1 MRYTVIDI
9 ETRPDP
15 KLEDNPEYWKEVEE
29 DLRPPSHYKD
39 PEKIA
44 AWRKDH
50 LLTLRAQ
57 QALSPMTG
65 SVCCYGRF
73 LVDPIEFSTV
83 LVAADDSESTLLRLI
98 ADEIQRGDV
107 LVGFNLRKFDLPF
120 LWARMAMHGIRSNLP
135 QVRDYRRVGDLR
147 DVLTEGPLF
156 QWARAFGYP
165 MPRPDWSDFPPLETQ
180 RAKCEQDIAVTA
192 AIARRL
198 EGSISA
204 LGGGS

>member
-1 MRYTVIDI
+1 MRYLVIDI

-15 KLEDNPEYWKEVEE
+15 ALQDNREYWEE
-29 DLRPPSHYKD
+29 IEQDLRPPSNYRD

-44 AWRKDH
+44 AWKRDQ
-50 LLTLRAQ
+50 LQTLRAQ

-65 SVCCYGRF
+65 SVSCFGRL
-73 LVDPIEFSTV
+73 LVDPIEAGTV
-83 LVAADDSESTLLRLI
+83 LVAADENENKILRLI
-98 ADEIQRGDV
+98 AEEIERGTV

-120 LWARMAMHGIRSNLP
+120 LWARMALHDIRSNLP
-135 QVRDYRRVGDLR
+135 QIRDYRRVGDLR
-147 DVLTEGPLF
+147 DVLMDGPLY

-165 MPRPDWSDFPPLETQ
+165 QPRPDYSDFPTLEAQ

-204 LGGGS
+204 LEAR